1 MAREQRHNTTL
12 LKHYKK
18 LLQNEK
24 IQTRVSRARVA
35 RKKPTLKN
43 PVGKT
48 DRKSGVGGGEARLK
62 SPTKTAKTAN

>member
-24 IQTRVSRARVA
+24 IQTSVSRARVA
-35 RKKPTLKN
+35 RKKPTLEN
-43 PVGKT
+43 SVGKT
-48 DRKSGVGGGEARLK
+48 DRKSGGGGGT
-62 SPTKTAKTAN
+62 TKAPPKTANKKII